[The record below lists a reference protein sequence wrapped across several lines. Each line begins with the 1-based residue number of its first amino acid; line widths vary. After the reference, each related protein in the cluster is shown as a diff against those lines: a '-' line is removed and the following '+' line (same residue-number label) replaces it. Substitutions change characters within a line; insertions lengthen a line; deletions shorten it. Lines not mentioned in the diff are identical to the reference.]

1 MYKDK
6 HASMSTPPV
15 KETLIQASSRSPS
28 LDLRELLSYSELW
41 VALIKRDIQI
51 RYKQTVL
58 GFGWALLQ
66 PLVTMLIFTL
76 IFGRLAKIPSDG
88 MPYSIFVL
96 SGLLTWSL
104 FSTSVTSAGSSLLG
118 AANLISKVYFPR
130 LIVPLSSMGVAVV
143 DFLIACLLLLAM
155 MLYYEVVPS
164 WQIVLLPFFIL
175 GLISCAVGVGA
186 WLASVTVSYRDFRFF
201 VPFTLQ
207 IWMYLTPVV
216 YPVSFLPE
224 RWSWLTYL
232 NPVNGWVL
240 GVRAAF
246 LGGPIDWLAILISCI
261 WSAIILVV
269 GLRYFARVERWFADV
284 I

>member
-1 MYKDK
+1 
-6 HASMSTPPV
+6 MSTTPV
-15 KETLIQASSRSPS
+15 KETLIQASNRSPS
-28 LDLRELLSYSELW
+28 LDLRELLSYSDLW
-41 VALIKRDIQI
+41 VALVKRDLQI

-96 SGLLTWSL
+96 SGLLTWNL
-104 FSTSVTSAGSSLLG
+104 FSASVTSAGSSLLG

-155 MLYYEVVPS
+155 MLYYEVMPS
-164 WQIVLLPFFIL
+164 WQILLLPFFIL
-175 GLISCAVGVGA
+175 GLISCAVGEGT

-224 RWSWLTYL
+224 KWSWLTYL

-246 LGGPIDWLAILISCI
+246 FGRADRLVGNPFFMCLVCNYFGGWLALFRTCREVVCRCHLIP
-261 WSAIILVV
+261 L
-269 GLRYFARVERWFADV
+269 
-284 I
+284 